1 MRKNIEKKTNYKIN
15 TVKNQKKVSDSTLDN
30 LIIIAKEFAN
40 HFGKTCEVCIHDMYS
55 KQLEHTIVYIE
66 NGHVTNRKIG
76 DSPSDAFLHNKKLI
90 DEGISPENRIA
101 YTQRTKD
108 GKYLKSSTIFLKD
121 NKNRYRYMLC
131 INQDMSSIISAKVT
145 IDSMLDTNDKSDEVT
160 IQDNVT
166 SLLDSL
172 INKSIELIG
181 KTPINMTKDEKKQA
195 IKFLNE
201 SGAFLITGSG
211 DIIANCFNISK
222 FTLYSYL
229 NIEKNNK
236 GEKNE

>member
-1 MRKNIEKKTNYKIN
+1 MEKKNIKKEISNN
-15 TVKNQKKVSDSTLDN
+15 KNSKKQSTSKDLTLEN
-30 LIIIAKEFAN
+30 LIIIAKNFAA
-40 HFGKTCEVCIHDMYS
+40 HFGKTCEICIHDMYS
-55 KQLEHTIVYIE
+55 KELEHTILYIE
-66 NGHVTNRKIG
+66 NGHVTNRNVG
-76 DSPSDAFLHNKKLI
+76 DSPSDVFLHNKKLM
-90 DEGISPENRIA
+90 DEGLSPENKIS

-121 NKNRYRYMLC
+121 QKGKYRYMLC

-145 IDSMLDTNDKSDEVT
+145 IDSMLATNVKPDEVT

-172 INKSIELIG
+172 INKCIEQIG
-181 KTPINMTKDEKKQA
+181 KSPANMTKDEKKKA
-195 IKFLNE
+195 IKFLNDA
-201 SGAFLITGSG
+201 GAFLITGSG
-211 DIIANCFNISK
+211 DTIANFLNISK

-236 GEKNE
+236 GEKQ